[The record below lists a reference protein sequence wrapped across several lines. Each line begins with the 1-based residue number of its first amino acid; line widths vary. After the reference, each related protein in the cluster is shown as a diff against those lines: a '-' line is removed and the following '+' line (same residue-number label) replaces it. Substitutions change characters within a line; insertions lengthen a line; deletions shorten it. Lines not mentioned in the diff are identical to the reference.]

1 MYLICS
7 DIIYSEPFHHLRQ
20 HRAEPQ
26 IAVDPQHRRRG
37 DEILQ
42 LHHGIASSLGNGQM
56 RVQSNLATMSTAAVS
71 PVQAQ
76 QHHQQQQH
84 HHRRGDSGGGGGSGS
99 LLAYDPHFS
108 HLLSS
113 SLDRRESSASQ
124 TSSIGSFD
132 SGSTLTSDVGGENA
146 IMTRLRKSFE
156 QKEEFLRGSQ
166 SQISS
171 SGSDIG
177 KNTFNFGS

>member
-1 MYLICS
+1 MFFICS

-26 IAVDPQHRRRG
+26 IAAEQQHRRRG

-42 LHHGIASSLGNGQM
+42 LHHGIASSIGNGQM

-71 PVQAQ
+71 PVQQ
-76 QHHQQQQH
+76 QQQQH
-84 HHRRGDSGGGGGSGS
+84 HHRRGDSGGGGGGGGSGS

-132 SGSTLTSDVGGENA
+132 SGSTLTSDIGGENA

-177 KNTFNFGS
+177 KQQFFL